1 MVQVRLRD
9 QPGALATLVSLI
21 GEMGTNIIQVSQS
34 HMNPALALSE
44 VDVELELET
53 RGFEQRE
60 EILNRIISAG
70 FDVVTHY

>member
-1 MVQVRLRD
+1 VQVRLRD

-53 RGFEQRE
+53 RGFEHRD
-60 EILNRIISAG
+60 EILNRIIGTG